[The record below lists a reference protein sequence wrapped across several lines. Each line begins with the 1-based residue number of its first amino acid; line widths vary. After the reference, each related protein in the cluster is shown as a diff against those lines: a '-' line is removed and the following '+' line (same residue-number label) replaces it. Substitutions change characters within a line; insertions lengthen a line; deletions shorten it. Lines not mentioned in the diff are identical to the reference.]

1 MSPAADPWSDGGMG
15 VDYVAFYS
23 TTTGTASGNFDADTG
38 ATTSDLLGRAFVV
51 HDANGGRIACAL
63 MEPVVDPLCVTNFA
77 TYPGYY
83 GAFPDATGVITMATV
98 DKTTQ
103 YFDYTLKGL
112 DLGTPRAARDHAR
125 DRARDRDCDR
135 VQPILRPRHAQA
147 ALAGTTPRSATRVAF
162 TSTRAPRA
170 RPPARLAVTTPR
182 TASPTRGRRRASP
195 TSPPPTATRR
205 GSFPPSLAAPRSMCS
220 ARPLSCTGMTAAAS
234 RAARSSTATPAGRH
248 RRRQT
253 CACRGA
259 RTTPTSTA
267 PKPSFAAAATS
278 ATTRDALSSS
288 PQPRSRGLRRSRS
301 RLLASQFCAFTFSIF
316 AFFCA
321 VARATIPGVQRLWWP
336 PWPWTKYSVG
346 ACRWWTPPPGR

>member
-1 MSPAADPWSDGGMG
+1 MG
-15 VDYVAFYS
+15 EDYVAFYS
-23 TTTGTASGNFDADTG
+23 TTTGTASDNFDADTG
-38 ATTSDLLGRAFVV
+38 TTTSDLLGRAFVV

-83 GAFPDATGVITMATV
+83 GAFPDATGVITMVTV

-112 DLGTPRAARDHAR
+112 DLGKPRAARDR
-125 DRARDRDCDR
+125 DYARARARAIAFAR
-135 VQPILRPRHAQA
+135 ARTLALALARALVQPILRPRHVQA

-195 TSPPPTATRR
+195 TSRPPTATRR
-205 GSFPPSLAAPRSMCS
+205 GSCPPSRAAPRSMCS

-234 RAARSSTATPAGRH
+234 RAARSSTATPAGRLH
-248 RRRQT
+248 RRQT
-253 CACRGA
+253 CASRGA
-259 RTTPTSTA
+259 RTTPKSTA

-288 PQPRSRGLRRSRS
+288 PQPRSRGLRRSR
-301 RLLASQFCAFTFSIF
+301 
-316 AFFCA
+316 
-321 VARATIPGVQRLWWP
+321 V
-336 PWPWTKYSVG
+336 
-346 ACRWWTPPPGR
+346 TPP